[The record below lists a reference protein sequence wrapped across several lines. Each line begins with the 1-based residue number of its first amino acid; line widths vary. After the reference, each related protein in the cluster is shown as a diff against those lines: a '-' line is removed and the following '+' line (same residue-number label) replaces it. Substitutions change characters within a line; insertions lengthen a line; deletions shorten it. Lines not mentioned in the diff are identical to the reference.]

1 MRMLNV
7 ESKIAPRQT
16 SEDLL
21 SAWIFLAGPNGGKLT
36 VFTDTETQWSH
47 TDSFIELSF
56 ILREAL
62 KVFNILLAWQTSFY
76 VESSLGN
83 FLINANNPCLIPAFA
98 AAIAADGLHGHAGGR
113 RGRAGRRGG
122 RLLGRRGRQD
132 DLAAGGYVAP
142 GDEAAGSYA
151 APSDDV
157 PVYAG
162 EEELGGYAA
171 DAAGDPA
178 LDMLL
183 QSIPGVPGED
193 YPIYSEVPETAF
205 SCDGQ
210 VDGGALNVE
219 FNRKNAILAKSFC
232 LLMIN

>member
-1 MRMLNV
+1 M
-7 ESKIAPRQT
+7 
-16 SEDLL
+16 
-21 SAWIFLAGPNGGKLT
+21 
-36 VFTDTETQWSH
+36 
-47 TDSFIELSF
+47 
-56 ILREAL
+56 
-62 KVFNILLAWQTSFY
+62 
-76 VESSLGN
+76 
-83 FLINANNPCLIPAFA
+83 
-98 AAIAADGLHGHAGGR
+98 
-113 RGRAGRRGG
+113 
-122 RLLGRRGRQD
+122 
-132 DLAAGGYVAP
+132 AP

-178 LDMLL
+178 LDMLI

-210 VDGGALNVE
+210 VDGGAFNVE
-219 FNRKNAILAKSFC
+219 INRKNAILAKSFC